1 MPWWTWP
8 RRGGCLTSASG
19 GALSGC
25 QLPGAGVPQAGPA
38 GVQRCGLGVY
48 LGSESARRRAAGL
61 VQGTGRQRPDP
72 FGAGTHGGHLNTCL
86 LVAATTIHR
95 SEHQP
100 AITVAAQAAQF
111 LAQRG
116 KITHWRARGHRSGH
130 RVFGCA
136 RRPSERAP
144 FIPDRPPGTIS
155 PGPARRSPQPQLA
168 GLHSRAADH
177 RGPSQPRSRGHPC
190 RSHRPQVAPHPP
202 YRPHHPPGRYASGG
216 QHHRGGNP
224 GEGNDLFHADR
235 LDHPG
240 RCRPR
245 LATSIPRHLE
255 ILVSG

>member
-1 MPWWTWP
+1 MECCSAHG
-8 RRGGCLTSASG
+8 RGRGSATSAPA
-19 GALSGC
+19 GAPSGC
-25 QLPGAGVPQAGPA
+25 QLAGACVPQPGPA
-38 GVQRCGLGVY
+38 GVQRCGLSVY
-48 LGSESARRRAAGL
+48 LGGESARRRATGL
-61 VQGTGRQRPDP
+61 GQGTGRQRPDP
-72 FGAGTHGGHLNTCL
+72 LGAGTHGGHLNTYL
-86 LVAATTIHR
+86 LVAAAAIHR
-95 SEHQP
+95 SQHEP
-100 AITVAAQAAQF
+100 AIGVAAQAVQ
-111 LAQRG
+111 LPAQRG
-116 KITHWRARGHRSGH
+116 KITHWCARGHRSGH
-130 RVFGCA
+130 RVFGCD

-155 PGPARRSPQPQLA
+155 PRPARRSPQPQLA

-216 QHHRGGNP
+216 QHHRHGNP

-240 RCRPR
+240 RGRPR
-245 LATSIPRHLE
+245 LARIPRHLE